1 MSLNILIADDERA
14 ARFGMA
20 KALTQAGYHIDEAA
34 DGPAA
39 LAAIRS
45 GLHDLV
51 FLDLNMP
58 GMNGLELASAIRKRG
73 DLMPAILMTSDPNRS
88 VRARAA
94 AANVPVIDKLNLAD
108 SLVSHVKEVMKAR
121 LN

>member
-1 MSLNILIADDERA
+1 MTMLNILIADDERA

-20 KALTQAGYHIDEAA
+20 KALAASDYRIAEAA

-45 GLHDLV
+45 GGHDLV

-58 GMNGLELASAIRKRG
+58 GMDGQSILRQLEGSKLSCDIVVVTANDSIQTAIACMKLG
-73 DLMPAILMTSDPNRS
+73 AVDFLTKPFEIEQLRS
-88 VRARAA
+88 WARRCA
-94 AANVPVIDKLNLAD
+94 
-108 SLVSHVKEVMKAR
+108 
-121 LN
+121 